1 METNRHAIKAHRG
14 ETFTIDKVLRNKDG
28 SPYIISNEI
37 KNPYLLISVVDASHS
52 QENRFFRNY
61 WLDLQNYPRFTLNR
75 PLDSS
80 EISGWSRESK
90 FPDKQVIGSL
100 LFDVLSECTILGT
113 FDSVSKGVAG
123 TLVWRDSLT
132 KSQIDLTSNTVYPF
146 VFTSNGTR
154 FNSIKVESS
163 TVELKMYYDDV
174 LVLVINKEGNHW
186 QSESYMR
193 MTVNIVSDDMF
204 VTINSNIYAIGP
216 EFAVV
221 KDGDDYLYWD
231 GDWIPY
237 ECRFIK
243 TFLSYDTQDWT
254 AQQYSYSMQLAYGIK
269 NRDYLTTLADEYNI
283 KYSRSASEDG
293 LNNKPYMSNTEL
305 YRELCKLGY
314 TFSVNYDPESP
325 ICNISTVSIL
335 PASELVIL
343 NYAQGGV
350 Y

>member
-1 METNRHAIKAHRG
+1 MESNRHAIKAYRG

-37 KNPYLLISVVDASHS
+37 KNPYLLISVVNASHS

-90 FPDKQVIGSL
+90 FPTEQVISSV
-100 LFDVLSECTILGT
+100 LFNVLSECTILGT
-113 FDSVSKGVAG
+113 FNSASKGVAG
-123 TLVWRDSLT
+123 TLVWRDGLT
-132 KSQIDLTSNTVYPF
+132 KSQIALVNNTVYPF

-154 FNSIKVESS
+154 FNNIKIESS
-163 TVELKMYYDDV
+163 TAELKLYYDNV
-174 LVLVINKEGNHW
+174 LALVIDDDGNHW
-186 QSESYMR
+186 QSESYMH
-193 MTVNIVSDDMF
+193 MTVNIISPDMF
-204 VTINSNIYAIGP
+204 VTINGNNYAIGP

-221 KDGDDYLYWD
+221 KDGDDYLYWN
-231 GDWIPY
+231 GDWVPY

-254 AQQYSYSMQLAYGIK
+254 AQQYFYSMQLAYGVK
-269 NRDYLTTLADEYNI
+269 NREYLTTLADEYGI
-283 KYSRSASEDG
+283 KYARSVAEDG
-293 LNNKPYMSNTEL
+293 VNGKIYMSNSEL
-305 YRELCKLGY
+305 YYELCKLGY
-314 TFSVNYDPESP
+314 KFPVNYDPESP
-325 ICNISTVSIL
+325 ICNVSTVSIL